1 MLLSCRPSC
10 SPICSCDNVRS
21 DTKDKQESLT
31 TQRNVLY
38 KEVLKR
44 LSKRYFFFLIIFVLQ
59 PTWPKMISKKTS
71 IVKIF
76 SFDLEI
82 PVQAILKH

>member
-44 LSKRYFFFLIIFVLQ
+44 LSKRYFFFNYFCSSAD
-59 PTWPKMISKKTS
+59 MAEND
-71 IVKIF
+71 F
-76 SFDLEI
+76 
-82 PVQAILKH
+82 